1 MLFSFCL
8 FNAARA
14 RYIHTEASINF
25 VCDSRTRVNISGKGV
40 AIVFHSLRNFR
51 FPQAGKWETGL
62 FGRMFGA
69 RIASLFDTAL
79 RLLAH
84 TINKTG
90 GRSNFTGSRDWEYRR
105 CSVFHRRYQLSAAV
119 VLYSVG
125 LVSLNYDCN
134 DRLVLRELVSMDFCL
149 FYAVEPRTRQNR
161 HLAAAGF
168 LLSNESATN
177 QWIFFSP
184 LFSLCFLFLF
194 LFFSIVDSIIN
205 CVVFHSE
212 SRLFDS
218 SASVSKPGDILC
230 YSLFIFI
237 EGINSVQGLK
247 NVKSVRLLDYT
258 RSCQLW
264 RLY

>member
-194 LFFSIVDSIIN
+194 LSFFN
-205 CVVFHSE
+205 CRFYNKLRCISQRIPTIRFFGV
-212 SRLFDS
+212 RLETRWHFM
-218 SASVSKPGDILC
+218 L
-230 YSLFIFI
+230 LFIHFYR
-237 EGINSVQGLK
+237 GN
-247 NVKSVRLLDYT
+247 
-258 RSCQLW
+258 
-264 RLY
+264 